1 MQCSISQIE
10 SELPAVGANKI
21 EDSADRLVL
30 SSSQAPAELLQKE
43 RRTLGRAQHEHDVHC
58 GYVDAFIEQI
68 HREHRKNQIYLTL
81 KSKGINIIVSPFFIL
96 SINAM

>member
-1 MQCSISQIE
+1 
-10 SELPAVGANKI
+10 VGANKI

-30 SSSQAPAELLQKE
+30 SNSQAPAELLQKE

-68 HREHRKNQIYLTL
+68 HREHDLD
-81 KSKGINIIVSPFFIL
+81 PPL
-96 SINAM
+96 SQTSQRVPALGCRAVPRHGES